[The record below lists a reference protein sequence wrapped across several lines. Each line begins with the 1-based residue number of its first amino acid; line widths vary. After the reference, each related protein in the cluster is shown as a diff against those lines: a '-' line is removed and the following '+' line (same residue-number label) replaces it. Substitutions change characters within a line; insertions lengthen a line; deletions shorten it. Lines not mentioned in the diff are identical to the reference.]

1 MNEITITLP
10 EEQVLTV
17 ITALGVLKDRI
28 GQKASW
34 NQRKR
39 LPTLRSRLA
48 DCIAIG
54 DETES
59 ANLRKALAKT
69 QRDIDSRIARAQKI
83 AQLRD
88 TIKQMSGATDERLR
102 DFKIDEMGGVN
113 SHGVALE
120 DKRCGGYGRP
130 EAPHT
135 ARGWQAAA

>member
-1 MNEITITLP
+1 MRKYKVFFNDEDA
-10 EEQVLTV
+10 LTV

-54 DETES
+54 DEAET
-59 ANLRKALAKT
+59 ANLRKALTKT
-69 QRDIDSRIARAQKI
+69 QRDIDSRIARGQKI

-88 TIKQMSGATDERLR
+88 TIKQLSGVTDERLR
-102 DFKIDEMGGVN
+102 DFRIDDMGG
-113 SHGVALE
+113 
-120 DKRCGGYGRP
+120 K
-130 EAPHT
+130 
-135 ARGWQAAA
+135 

>member
-1 MNEITITLP
+1 MNKITITLP

-54 DETES
+54 DEAES
-59 ANLRKALAKT
+59 ANLRKVIART
-69 QRDIDSRIARAQKI
+69 QKDIDSRITRAQKI

-102 DFKIDEMGGVN
+102 NFKIDEMGG
-113 SHGVALE
+113 G
-120 DKRCGGYGRP
+120 K
-130 EAPHT
+130 
-135 ARGWQAAA
+135 

>member
-34 NQRKR
+34 NQHKR
-39 LPTLRSRLA
+39 LPVLRSRLA

-54 DETES
+54 DEAET

-69 QRDIDSRIARAQKI
+69 QRDIDSRIARGKKI

-88 TIKQMSGATDERLR
+88 TIKQLSGATDERLR
-102 DFKIDEMGGVN
+102 DFRIDDMGG
-113 SHGVALE
+113 G
-120 DKRCGGYGRP
+120 K
-130 EAPHT
+130 
-135 ARGWQAAA
+135 

>member
-1 MNEITITLP
+1 MNKITITLP

-59 ANLRKALAKT
+59 ANLRKAIART
-69 QRDIDSRIARAQKI
+69 QKDIESRIARGQKI
-83 AQLRD
+83 AGLRD
-88 TIKQMSGATDERLR
+88 ALKHISGVTDERLR
-102 DFKIDEMGGVN
+102 DFKIDDMGG
-113 SHGVALE
+113 G
-120 DKRCGGYGRP
+120 K
-130 EAPHT
+130 
-135 ARGWQAAA
+135 

>member
-34 NQRKR
+34 NQHKR
-39 LPTLRSRLA
+39 LPVLRSRLA

-54 DETES
+54 DEAET

-69 QRDIDSRIARAQKI
+69 QRDIDSRIARGKKI
-83 AQLRD
+83 AELRD
-88 TIKQMSGATDERLR
+88 ALKQIAGVTDEHLR
-102 DFKIDEMGGVN
+102 DFVLPKE
-113 SHGVALE
+113 
-120 DKRCGGYGRP
+120 
-130 EAPHT
+130 
-135 ARGWQAAA
+135 